1 MRLAPVLLVVADI
14 SGYTHFIRYRVT
26 TLLHA
31 ESIVTELI
39 EAVLDR
45 LESPLVLNKLEG
57 DAALL
62 YAELDGDPATVPKLL
77 DQVELVFA
85 AFDARVAELVESR
98 RACGCGACANVGA
111 LKLKAFV
118 HVGEAV
124 IKPVRQFQEL
134 AGEDVILIHRLMKNT
149 VPSNEYLL
157 VTDAV
162 EKASGGRRA
171 GFLAHREHADGLGD
185 FDVAWRRMARA

>member
-31 ESIVTELI
+31 EAIVTELI
-39 EAVLDR
+39 ETVLDR
-45 LESPLVLNKLEG
+45 LDSPLVLNKLEG

-62 YAELDGDPATVPKLL
+62 YAELDGDPATVPTLV
-77 DQVELVFA
+77 DRVETIFE

-134 AGEDVILIHRLMKNT
+134 AGEDVILIHRLMKNS
-149 VPSNEYLL
+149 VPANDYLL
-157 VTDAV
+157 LTDAA
-162 EKASGGRRA
+162 ERAAGGRRA
-171 GFLAHREHADGLGD
+171 GFVAHRETAEGIGD
-185 FDVAWRRMARA
+185 VDVAWRRMA

>member
-26 TLLHA
+26 TLMHA
-31 ESIVTELI
+31 EAIVTELI

-45 LESPLVLNKLEG
+45 LDSPLVLNKLEG

-62 YAELDGDPATVPKLL
+62 YAELDGDPATVPRLL
-77 DQVELVFA
+77 DHVA
-85 AFDARVAELVESR
+85 ALR
-98 RACGCGACANVGA
+98 
-111 LKLKAFV
+111 LKAFV

-134 AGEDVILIHRLMKNT
+134 AGEDVILIHRLMKNS
-149 VPSNEYLL
+149 VPSNDYLL

-162 EKASGGRRA
+162 EKAAGGRRA
-171 GFLAHREHADGLGD
+171 GFVAHREHADGLGD
-185 FDVAWRRMARA
+185 VEVAWRRMA